1 MKSHLSLVDVAVIIL
16 QYLLGFRLGAGYA
29 ATVGESWL
37 TLNLPILG
45 VIVVEEGL
53 WFIIRRWI
61 GERVSVE
68 TEASGQMAP

>member
-1 MKSHLSLVDVAVIIL
+1 MKSHLSLADVAVIIL
-16 QYLLGFRLGAGYA
+16 LYLLGFRLGAGYA

-45 VIVVEEGL
+45 VIVVGEGL

>member
-1 MKSHLSLVDVAVIIL
+1 MKSHLSLADVAVIIL
-16 QYLLGFRLGAGYA
+16 LYLLGFRLGAGYA

-45 VIVVEEGL
+45 VIVVGEGL

-61 GERVSVE
+61 GEQVSVE
-68 TEASGQMAP
+68 TEASGQPAP

>member
-1 MKSHLSLVDVAVIIL
+1 LKLAGLDAVVIIL
-16 QYLLGFRLGAGYA
+16 LYLLGFRLGAGYA

-37 TLNLPILG
+37 TLNFPILG
-45 VIVVEEGL
+45 VIVVGEGL

-68 TEASGQMAP
+68 TEASRQPAP

>member
-16 QYLLGFRLGAGYA
+16 LYVIGFRLGAGYA

-37 TLNLPILG
+37 TLNLPILV
-45 VIVVEEGL
+45 VIVVGEGL

-61 GERVSVE
+61 GERVSVV
-68 TEASGQMAP
+68 

>member
-16 QYLLGFRLGAGYA
+16 LYVIGFRLGAGYA

-45 VIVVEEGL
+45 VIVVGEGL

-61 GERVSVE
+61 GERVSVV
-68 TEASGQMAP
+68 